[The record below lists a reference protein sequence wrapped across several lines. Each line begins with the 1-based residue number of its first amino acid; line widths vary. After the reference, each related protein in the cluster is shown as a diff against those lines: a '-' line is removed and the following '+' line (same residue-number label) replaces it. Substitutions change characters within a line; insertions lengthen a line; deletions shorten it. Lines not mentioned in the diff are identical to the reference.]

1 MYALIAAIPIL
12 LTVILMVGFNWPAK
26 RALPASWLIACFVAG
41 FIWKMGILEISAQTL
56 AGFLSAFETLAII
69 FGAILLMNVLKQSGA
84 MASINNIFSLINVPL
99 LLLL

>member
-1 MYALIAAIPIL
+1 MYALIAAIPIF

-41 FIWKMGILEISAQTL
+41 FIWKMGILEIGAQTL

-69 FGAILLMNVLKQSGA
+69 FWCNLTYEYFETIWRNG
-84 MASINNIFSLINVPL
+84 FY
-99 LLLL
+99 